1 MNNYNHTPHNNEQQ
15 QDENPFRYI
24 LKRALLHQQEE
35 SIDTAQHRF
44 AIPEYRITTQAR
56 INMARAVMRSI
67 GVASTLSAR
76 R

>member
-24 LKRALLHQQEE
+24 LERALLHHQEE

-44 AIPEYRITTQAR
+44 AIPEYRITTRAQ
-56 INMARAVMRSI
+56 INMGRAVMRSI

>member
-1 MNNYNHTPHNNEQQ
+1 MNNYTPHSNEQH

-24 LKRALLHQQEE
+24 LERALLHQQDE
-35 SIDTAQHRF
+35 SIDTAQHLF

-56 INMARAVMRSI
+56 INMAQAGIRSI
-67 GVASTLSAR
+67 GVASTRSAR

>member
-1 MNNYNHTPHNNEQQ
+1 MNKHKHTPHNNELQ

-24 LKRALLHQQEE
+24 LERALLHQQED

>member
-1 MNNYNHTPHNNEQQ
+1 MNNNTPHNNEPH

-24 LKRALLHQQEE
+24 LERALLHQQGE
-35 SIDTAQHRF
+35 SIDTAQHLF

-56 INMARAVMRSI
+56 INMAQAGMRSI
-67 GVASTLSAR
+67 GIASTLSAR